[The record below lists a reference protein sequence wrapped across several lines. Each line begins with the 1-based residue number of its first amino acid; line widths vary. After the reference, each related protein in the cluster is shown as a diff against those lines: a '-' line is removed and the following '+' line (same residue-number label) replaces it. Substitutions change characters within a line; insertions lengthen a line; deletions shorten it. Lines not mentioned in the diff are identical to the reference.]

1 MPADAPSPSSN
12 KCCTLQRTVMR
23 GQFSLEKSFR
33 NCFKQ
38 LLLCVFE
45 RCPTHPVP
53 LVTVNIL
60 SIFSNRTSPGAP
72 AAACSLLG
80 LQKSLGVLALG
91 PEPLAA
97 PLALGDPKLNHGVGE
112 LSLADPDS
120 NKCLVLLC
128 TPQQVF
134 QTEIPI
140 ERA

>member
-1 MPADAPSPSSN
+1 M
-12 KCCTLQRTVMR
+12 
-23 GQFSLEKSFR
+23 
-33 NCFKQ
+33 
-38 LLLCVFE
+38 LL
-45 RCPTHPVP
+45 P
-53 LVTVNIL
+53 L
-60 SIFSNRTSPGAP
+60 P
-72 AAACSLLG
+72 AASWG
-80 LQKSLGVLALG
+80 LTPRPQKSMGVLALG

-120 NKCLVLLC
+120 YKCLVLLC